1 MTRFEE
7 TLENYVYYIQKITN
21 EHYTASLPSLTPPV
35 IEIDP
40 RGKKYKRIVKRQTS
54 GSSRSVHSFVE
65 VETGN
70 VYKARGWKAPE
81 LNHVRANIYDDE
93 SIKNGVNEYG
103 ANYIV
108 R

>member
-7 TLENYVYYIQKITN
+7 MIDNYCYHIQNITDDYYKEHLTN
-21 EHYTASLPSLTPPV
+21 LTSPKV
-35 IEIDP
+35 EVDP
-40 RGKKYKRIVKRQTS
+40 KGRKYKKVVVRDRD
-54 GSSRSVHSFVE
+54 GSSCRVHSFVE

-70 VYKARGWKAPE
+70 VYKAKGWKAPE
-81 LNHVRANIYDDE
+81 LNHVRANIYDYE
-93 SIKNGVNEYG
+93 SIKRGVNMHG